1 MAATIR
7 NPIEWGWDQLKQVG
21 QGFRSAGDAARHM
34 EERLHDTSPAP
45 AIRRI
50 RASELPAILRQALAD
65 FGAYRS
71 DVVFLCLIYPIA
83 GLILARAVY
92 GQDLLPLLFPIAAGF
107 AILGPM
113 AALGLYE
120 MSRLREQRKEVT
132 WTAAFGVLRSP
143 AIGAIALLGLALV
156 AIFLLWLLAAWL
168 IYAAT
173 LGPEPPASVAAFVDD
188 LFTTAAGWTLILVGC
203 GVGFLFALLAM
214 SISLVSFPLLLDR
227 DVGLDRAVQT
237 SLRVMWAN
245 PGPMALWG
253 LIVAGLLLL
262 GSIPLLIGLIVVLPV
277 LGHATW
283 HLYRRVVLR

>member
-7 NPIEWGWDQLKQVG
+7 NPIEWGWDQLRQVG
-21 QGFRSAGDAARHM
+21 RGFRTAGDAARHM
-34 EERLHDTSPAP
+34 EDRLHTASPAP

-50 RASELPAILRQALAD
+50 RAAELREILHQAWAD
-65 FGAYRS
+65 FGAYRT

-83 GLILARAVY
+83 GLVLARAVY
-92 GQDLLPLLFPIAAGF
+92 GHDLLPLLFPIAAGF
-107 AILGPM
+107 AILGPI

-120 MSRLREQRKEVT
+120 MSRLREQRKEVN
-132 WTAAFGVLRSP
+132 WSSAFGVLRSP
-143 AIGAIALLGLALV
+143 AIGAISVLALLLV
-156 AIFLLWLLAAWL
+156 GIFLLWLAAAWG

-173 LGPEPPASVAAFVDD
+173 LGPEPPVSASAFASD
-188 LFTTAAGWTLILVGC
+188 LVTTAAGWTLIIAGC

-253 LIVAGLLLL
+253 LIVAALLVL

-283 HLYRRVVLR
+283 HLYRKVVLR